1 MSGTFGH
8 EVRSI
13 ATPVFIQT
21 LLRDIRHRVTRAI
34 ACGPPR
40 CDVRQILTPIA
51 RSSPV
56 SARLRSHLNARPRRG
71 LAAAGIGALAFGLIG
86 AALPAALAAPASAA
100 TTGAVGSYV
109 PDASTTGVPSGV
121 VLKKYD
127 GDLTIS
133 TPGAVIDGLD
143 INGFV
148 KVTAPNVTIKNSIIR
163 GKATTKTAPLLTSA
177 SSTASVTI
185 QDSELF
191 AQVPSGWIDGIRGY
205 NITAK
210 RVNIHDVIDA
220 MHIYGDNVTLEA
232 SYLHDNVHFESD
244 PNQGG
249 TPSHDDSIQIQKG
262 NNIRIVGNNI
272 SGAFNT
278 GVQFTQDQGI
288 VSNVTVDKNKL
299 DGGGCTIN
307 LAEKGKGA
315 FQGVKITNNTF
326 GRTTKI
332 ANCAII
338 SPITTTLA
346 TSNNVFVDGLTAAVR
361 KG

>member
-1 MSGTFGH
+1 MRSAR
-8 EVRSI
+8 VRSHVI
-13 ATPVFIQT
+13 A
-21 LLRDIRHRVTRAI
+21 
-34 ACGPPR
+34 G
-40 CDVRQILTPIA
+40 
-51 RSSPV
+51 
-56 SARLRSHLNARPRRG
+56 PRRG
-71 LAAAGIGALAFGLIG
+71 LAAAGIGALALGLIG
-86 AALPAALAAPASAA
+86 AALPVALAAPASAA
-100 TTGAVGSYV
+100 TTASV
-109 PDASTTGVPSGV
+109 PDASTTGVPAGV
-121 VLKKYD
+121 TLKKHD

-143 INGFV
+143 IHGFV

-232 SYLHDNVHFESD
+232 SYLHDNLHFASD

-272 SGAFNT
+272 SGAYNT

-288 VSNVTVDKNKL
+288 VSNVTIDKNKL

-307 LAEKGKGA
+307 LAEKGVGP
-315 FQGVKITNNTF
+315 FQGIKVTNNTF

-338 SPITTTLA
+338 SPVTTVVT
-346 TSNNVFVDGLTAAVR
+346 TSNNFFVDGLVATVR

>member
-1 MSGTFGH
+1 MRSAR
-8 EVRSI
+8 VRSNVI
-13 ATPVFIQT
+13 A
-21 LLRDIRHRVTRAI
+21 
-34 ACGPPR
+34 G
-40 CDVRQILTPIA
+40 
-51 RSSPV
+51 
-56 SARLRSHLNARPRRG
+56 PRRR
-71 LAAAGIGALAFGLIG
+71 LAAVGVGALALGLIG
-86 AALPAALAAPASAA
+86 AAVPAALAAPASAA
-100 TTGAVGSYV
+100 TTAGAATSSA
-109 PDASTTGVPSGV
+109 PDATTTGVPAGV
-121 VLKKYD
+121 ALTTYN

-133 TPGAVIDGLD
+133 TAGAVIDGLD
-143 INGFV
+143 VHGFV

-177 SSTASVTI
+177 TAGASVTI

-191 AQVPSGWIDGIRGY
+191 AAVPSGWIDGIRGY

-220 MHIYGDNVTLEA
+220 MHIYGDNVSLEA
-232 SYLHDNVHFESD
+232 SYLHDNVHFQSD

-278 GVQFTQDQGI
+278 GVQVTQDQGV
-288 VSNVTVDKNKL
+288 VSNVTIDKNTM

-315 FQGVKITNNTF
+315 FQGMKVTNNTF

-338 SPITTTLA
+338 SPVTTTVS
-346 TSNNVFVDGLTAAVR
+346 TSNNFFVDGVVATVR

>member
-1 MSGTFGH
+1 MRSAR
-8 EVRSI
+8 VRSNVI
-13 ATPVFIQT
+13 AG
-21 LLRDIRHRVTRAI
+21 TR
-34 ACGPPR
+34 
-40 CDVRQILTPIA
+40 
-51 RSSPV
+51 
-56 SARLRSHLNARPRRG
+56 RR
-71 LAAAGIGALAFGLIG
+71 LAAVGVGALALGLTG

-100 TTGAVGSYV
+100 TTAGAGSA
-109 PDASTTGVPSGV
+109 PDATTTGVPAGV
-121 VLKKYD
+121 ALTTYN

-133 TPGAVIDGLD
+133 TAGAVIDGLD
-143 INGFV
+143 VHGFV
-148 KVTAPNVTIKNSIIR
+148 KVTAPNVTIKNTIIR
-163 GKATTKTAPLLTSA
+163 GKATTRTAPLLTSA
-177 SSTASVTI
+177 TAGASVTI

-191 AQVPSGWIDGIRGY
+191 AAVPSGWIDGIRGY

-220 MHIYGDNVTLEA
+220 MHIYGDNVSLEA
-232 SYLHDNVHFESD
+232 SYLHDNVHFQSD

-249 TPSHDDSIQIQKG
+249 KPSHDDSIQIQKG

-278 GVQFTQDQGI
+278 GVQVTQDQGV
-288 VSNVTVDKNKL
+288 VSNVTIDKNTM

-315 FQGVKITNNTF
+315 FQGMKVTNNTF

-338 SPITTTLA
+338 SPITTKVT
-346 TSNNVFVDGLTAAVR
+346 TSNNFFIDGVVATVR

>member
-1 MSGTFGH
+1 MRSAR
-8 EVRSI
+8 VRSNVI
-13 ATPVFIQT
+13 A
-21 LLRDIRHRVTRAI
+21 
-34 ACGPPR
+34 G
-40 CDVRQILTPIA
+40 
-51 RSSPV
+51 
-56 SARLRSHLNARPRRG
+56 PRRR
-71 LAAAGIGALAFGLIG
+71 LAAVGVGALALGLIG

-100 TTGAVGSYV
+100 TTAGAGSA
-109 PDASTTGVPSGV
+109 PDATTTGVPAGV
-121 VLKKYD
+121 ALTTYN

-133 TPGAVIDGLD
+133 TAGAVIDGLD
-143 INGFV
+143 VHGFV
-148 KVTAPNVTIKNSIIR
+148 KVTAPNVTIKNTIIR

-177 SSTASVTI
+177 TAGASVTI

-191 AQVPSGWIDGIRGY
+191 AAVPSGWIDGIRGY

-220 MHIYGDNVTLEA
+220 MHIYGDNVSLEA
-232 SYLHDNVHFESD
+232 SYLHDNVHFQSD

-278 GVQFTQDQGI
+278 GVQVTQDQGV
-288 VSNVTVDKNKL
+288 VSNVTIDKNTM

-315 FQGVKITNNTF
+315 FQGMKVTNNTF

-338 SPITTTLA
+338 SPVTTTVS
-346 TSNNVFVDGLTAAVR
+346 TSNNFFVDGVVATVR